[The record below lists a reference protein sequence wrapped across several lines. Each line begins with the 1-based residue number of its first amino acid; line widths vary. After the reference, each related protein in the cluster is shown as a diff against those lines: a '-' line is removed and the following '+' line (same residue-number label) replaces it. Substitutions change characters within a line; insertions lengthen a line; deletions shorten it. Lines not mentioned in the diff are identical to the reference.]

1 MSSYAERKS
10 PGRQAFGFAA
20 VVLLHIAIG
29 YVLITA
35 LGKQIVEVI
44 KQPIE
49 TKIIEDK
56 PPPPPPDIP
65 PPPPPP
71 PTAAPPPPYIP
82 PPEIVINTPPPPPV
96 VQQAVIAPP
105 PAPAV
110 VRPTPPPAAAPP
122 AIPDRE
128 VSERPIS
135 GPPMVYPK
143 RMQEAGREGSVD
155 VQCDIDTGGKTSN
168 CKVVDSHGGSQF
180 IDSVMDFLST
190 HTYAPKI
197 EKGQPV
203 VAVGHKLHF
212 DFKLK

>member
-1 MSSYAERKS
+1 
-10 PGRQAFGFAA
+10 
-20 VVLLHIAIG
+20 
-29 YVLITA
+29 
-35 LGKQIVEVI
+35 
-44 KQPIE
+44 
-49 TKIIEDK
+49 
-56 PPPPPPDIP
+56 
-65 PPPPPP
+65 
-71 PTAAPPPPYIP
+71 
-82 PPEIVINTPPPPPV
+82 

-122 AIPDRE
+122 VIPDRE

-180 IDSVMDFLST
+180 IDAVMDFLGT
-190 HTYAPKI
+190 HTYAPKV

-203 VAVGHKLHF
+203 VALGHKLHF